1 MVKTGTDLPFLTQAI
16 EDMKMWH
23 ACIGARIKYLTP
35 CFNELLIR
43 QIDRYVAR
51 LSIIFAKCLDQARSM
66 VGEMSIN
73 TDVYKSFV
81 GT

>member
-1 MVKTGTDLPFLTQAI
+1 MVKTGTDLHFLTKAI

-23 ACIGARIKYLTP
+23 ACIRAGIKYLTP

-43 QIDRYVAR
+43 QYVAR

-73 TDVYKSFV
+73 THIYKSFV